1 METSHTT
8 KDIAMRVPAHRSFPI
23 TALLSFFLILTLGTS
38 VRVQAADLDL
48 IAADSLVVDKSLPA
62 SQRDAQI
69 LAARRYASFWN
80 TGDAEFARQALDP
93 DFVDRT
99 PPAGR
104 LPGLPGVLAASTAFR
119 SAVPDLRCEVTQM
132 IVAGDRVVTHLRF
145 SGHFTGTLMG
155 RQGQGQPIQFIATD
169 IYRVK
174 NGRIV
179 ENWHLEDNLS
189 LLQQAGLVS
198 Q

>member
-1 METSHTT
+1 
-8 KDIAMRVPAHRSFPI
+8 MRVPAFRPFQT
-23 TALLSFFLILTLGTS
+23 TALLSFFLILGAST
-38 VRVQAADLDL
+38 RVQAAAPDRG
-48 IAADSLVVDKSLPA
+48 AADSVVVDKSLPA
-62 SQRDAQI
+62 SQVDAQI

-80 TGDAEFARQALDP
+80 TGDAELARQALDP
-93 DFVDRT
+93 NFVDRT

-155 RQGQGQPIQFIATD
+155 RQGHGQAIEFIATD

-189 LLQQAGLVS
+189 LLQQVGLAS
-198 Q
+198 K